1 MYKYLSSIPM
11 HLRHS
16 QCLMRLLSFG
26 YFLCL
31 MSPVCVPILLHAQT
45 YDLNTLNG
53 QQEFAWG
60 VRSYHRGF
68 YNEAALSFTRV
79 VAQEED
85 SLLARLWLARS
96 YYVAGFRNAALEQY
110 QILDEIQR
118 PSPFIQSRIDA
129 LTTAQNIDQLLI
141 ADPQYTLAEEINGR
155 TGGGTVF
162 SSPSGIAIDE
172 NINLYV
178 SSFASHEVLK
188 FSTNGEVQHN
198 VWQNRYQFDRPYSVL
213 LDGEDILVS
222 EFGKDRV
229 VRFDRA
235 GAQEVRFNRGGATG
249 LLAGPQY
256 LAVDNAKNIFV
267 SDWGNQRIVKFNS
280 NGNFIYQFSRMN
292 IPGRPQFSPTGIV
305 YHNAFLHIANAADS
319 TIVVIDPNG
328 NYVHTLMLNR
338 MLRIE
343 GLASFDARRI
353 LIAAKEGIFTYSVDN
368 EVLIQIADTAESA
381 LTSIAL
387 DANGTLYGT
396 DFNRNRILI
405 FSPIDQ
411 IYGGLTAHTL
421 NIDSTQ
427 FPEIA
432 VDVRIEDRF
441 GSPIAGLRSNNFSL
455 RENTPVADITVEYVR
470 SEERPH
476 AIMLVVPLTE
486 GMLNNISQLQLFVA
500 ELLLLLDAND
510 QAGVIFSG
518 IESTEKAALGTP
530 FVRIRSYL
538 PEIANTALAKYDESF
553 GTAIQLATSQLLR
566 TPAKRTIIYI
576 DDGTPIQ
583 NPFPDIAEQ
592 NIADAIDTNA
602 ISFTRLSFTGRPP
615 QENST
620 PFYNRMS
627 VNNVEYLGGNTAQ
640 DIIAHATRNHDG
652 RYRLHYTSSADSDF
666 GRRYIPLSVTA
677 FLHQRSGRDELGYYA
692 PTN

>member
-1 MYKYLSSIPM
+1 MHKYLSSLPVRIRYS
-11 HLRHS
+11 HY
-16 QCLMRLLSFG
+16 LMRLFSVG

-31 MSPVCVPILLHAQT
+31 ISPVCMPILLHAQT
-45 YDLNTLNG
+45 YDLNTLNA
-53 QQEFAWG
+53 QQEFVWG
-60 VRSYHRGF
+60 VRSYHNGF
-68 YNEAALSFTRV
+68 YNEAVLSFARV

-110 QILDEIQR
+110 RILEEIQR

-129 LTTAQNIDQLLI
+129 LTTTQNIDQLLV

-155 TGGGTVF
+155 TGTDSMF

-188 FSTNGEVQHN
+188 FSINGEAQDN
-198 VWQNRYQFDRPYSVL
+198 VWRNRYQFDRPYSVL
-213 LDGEDILVS
+213 LDGEDILIS

-235 GAQEVRFNRGGATG
+235 GVQEVRFNRGGTAG

-256 LAVDNAKNIFV
+256 LAVDDAKNIFV

-305 YHNAFLHIANAADS
+305 YHNAFLYTANAANG
-319 TIVVIDPNG
+319 TIVIIDPNG
-328 NYVHTLMLNR
+328 NYVRTLVLNR

-353 LIAAKEGIFTYSVDN
+353 LVAAREGIFTYNTDS
-368 EVLIQIADTAESA
+368 EVLMQIADTAESA

-427 FPEIA
+427 FPKIA

-441 GSPIAGLRSNNFSL
+441 GAPIAGLRSNNFSL
-455 RENTPVADITVEYVR
+455 RENAPITDIAVEYVR

-476 AIMLVVPLTE
+476 AIIFVVPLTE

-500 ELLLLLDAND
+500 ELLVLLDEND
-510 QAGVIFSG
+510 QVGMIFSG
-518 IESTEKAALGTP
+518 TESTEKAALGTP
-530 FVRIRSYL
+530 FVRIRSHI
-538 PEIANTALAKYDESF
+538 PEIAGTALAEYDESF

-566 TPAKRTIIYI
+566 TSAKRTIIYI
-576 DDGTPIQ
+576 DDGAPIQ
-583 NPFPDIAEQ
+583 NPFPHTAEQ

-602 ISFTRLSFTGRPP
+602 ISFTRLSFTGRPLK
-615 QENST
+615 ENST
-620 PFYNRMS
+620 AFYNRIS
-627 VNNVEYLGGNTAQ
+627 ANSVEYLDGNTAQ
-640 DIIAHATRNHDG
+640 EIIENATRNHDG
-652 RYRLHYTSSADSDF
+652 RYRLHYTSNADSDF
-666 GRRYIPLSVTA
+666 GRRYIPVSITA

-692 PTN
+692 PIN